1 MQCNVGG
8 ADRVLRI
15 AAGVLLIILALT
27 GVIGPWGWI
36 GIVPILTAT
45 FRFCPA
51 YPLFGIN
58 TAKKK

>member
-8 ADRVLRI
+8 ADRFLRI
-15 AAGVLLIILALT
+15 AVGVLLIILALT

-36 GIVPILTAT
+36 GIVPIVTGT

-51 YPLFGIN
+51 YPLLGIN
-58 TAKKK
+58 TAKKE